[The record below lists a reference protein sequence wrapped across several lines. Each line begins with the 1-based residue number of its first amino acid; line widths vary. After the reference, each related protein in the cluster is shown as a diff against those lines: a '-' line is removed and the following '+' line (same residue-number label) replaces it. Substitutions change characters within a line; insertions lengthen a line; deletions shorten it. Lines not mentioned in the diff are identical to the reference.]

1 MAVTANQNFSYMKKI
16 VLGAIAA
23 AATLTASAEGYQV
36 NTLSARQIGMA
47 HTGTAMNLGA
57 ESMFF
62 NPAGLGFL
70 DKTLDVSASVSGIM
84 ATASATTGGQ
94 KYTTDNNVSTPI
106 MVGAA
111 FSIYDNLKAGIT
123 FYTPYGS
130 SINWTDNWPGAVLNQ
145 SVDLK
150 VYTIQPTVAWK
161 ILPRLSVGA
170 GLILSW
176 GTVDL
181 NKGLVSA
188 SSMDAV
194 LTAMQSPVRFG
205 NTTPA
210 SVNLNGTA
218 DVAFGANFGA
228 KYDIN
233 DRWAVGASFRTQM
246 NMKVKA
252 GQASLK
258 YANEAAETI
267 LSSLKVLNESDFK
280 SEMPCPWVLSLGAT
294 YKPIDKLLLAF
305 DARLTGWKAYKS
317 LDIEFLSEQ
326 LTPFNQ
332 YITKDYKNAWGFSLG
347 AEYAVTKRFDARA
360 GIMIDTTPVNS
371 EHYNPETPGMTKVEP
386 SLGFS
391 FRPIP
396 QLSIDLGVM
405 YVAGLGKDNA
415 VCDYT
420 DLLAAQN
427 PQLGL
432 SPKAEFKADY
442 TVHAWIPSIGVN
454 FSF

>member
-1 MAVTANQNFSYMKKI
+1 MKKI
-16 VLGAIAA
+16 VLGVIAA
-23 AATLTASAEGYQV
+23 AAALSATAEGYQV
-36 NTLSARQIGMA
+36 NTLSARQVGMA

-70 DKTLDVSASVSGIM
+70 DKTLDVSAAVSGIM
-84 ATASATTGGQ
+84 ATATATTGGS

-111 FSIYDNLKAGIT
+111 FSIYDNLKAGIS

-150 VYTIQPTVAWK
+150 VYTIQPTVAMK
-161 ILPRLSVGA
+161 ITPRLSVGV
-170 GLILSW
+170 GLMLSW
-176 GTVDL
+176 GTVNL
-181 NKGLVSA
+181 NKGLVNA
-188 SSMDAV
+188 STMDAV
-194 LTAMQSPVRFG
+194 LTAMQSPHLFG
-205 NTTPA
+205 STTPA

-218 DVAFGANFGA
+218 QVAFGANIGA

-233 DRWAVGASFRTQM
+233 NRWAIGASFRTKM

-252 GQASLK
+252 GQASVK
-258 YANEAAETI
+258 YANELAQNV
-267 LSSLKVLNESDFK
+267 LSSLQVLNESDFK

-294 YKPIDKLLLAF
+294 YKPVDKLLLAF
-305 DARLTGWKAYKS
+305 DARLTGWKTYKS

-332 YITKDYKNAWGFSLG
+332 YITKDYSNAWGFSLG
-347 AEYAVTKRFDARA
+347 AEYALTNRFDVRA
-360 GIMIDTTPVNS
+360 GVMLDTTPVNDR
-371 EHYNPETPGMTKVEP
+371 HYNPETPGMTKIEP
-386 SLGFS
+386 SAGFS
-391 FRPIP
+391 FRPIQ
-396 QLSIDLGVM
+396 QLSIDLGLM
-405 YVAGLGKDNA
+405 YVAGLGKKNA
-415 VCDYT
+415 TCEYT
-420 DLLAAQN
+420 DLLAAQY

-432 SPKAEFKADY
+432 SPKAEFSADY
-442 TVHAWIPSIGVN
+442 KVHAWIPSIGV
-454 FSF
+454 SFRF